1 MLYTEYKWS
10 KGKWRQGRKSV
21 KIGVKSTFVRG
32 SQSGLAFWKV
42 ENLTD
47 EYKPSDW
54 FKILV
59 WDNLSNK
66 VENSPRCTP
75 QLRAAYHRNPN
86 MRPRI
91 SERYRDT
98 LNKGKE

>member
-10 KGKWRQGRKSV
+10 KGRKRV
-21 KIGVKSTFVRG
+21 IIGVKGTFVRG

-47 EYKPSDW
+47 EYNPSDW
-54 FKILV
+54 VKILV

-75 QLRAAYHRNPN
+75 QLRGAHYRNWHQYG
-86 MRPRI
+86 RI
-91 SERYRDT
+91 SQNYREK
-98 LNKGKE
+98 LAPKETV